1 MPDFLTSRDEWFSY
15 WDHPNHGGDGSGQ
28 LTRKQV
34 VNALIKSFREFDKK
48 HVDALVSE
56 VWVDFDENKC
66 GVIGMDV
73 LMKPQFGFIDTVHML
88 MLWSR

>member
-1 MPDFLTSRDEWFSY
+1 
-15 WDHPNHGGDGSGQ
+15 
-28 LTRKQV
+28 
-34 VNALIKSFREFDKK
+34 
-48 HVDALVSE
+48 

-66 GVIGMDV
+66 GVIGMDA